1 MVPEPSSWQGEA
13 DRLNHVAFLSGL
25 RFHTDAPL
33 CVSEFAT
40 STRFLQPE
48 SNDMG
53 QYTTRHLKGLNV
65 SCDGALNADGG
76 AFDVYIY
83 GLELL
88 RPNGSAL
95 TLDAFDK
102 AWPGK
107 QIRVD

>member
-1 MVPEPSSWQGEA
+1 
-13 DRLNHVAFLSGL
+13 
-25 RFHTDAPL
+25 
-33 CVSEFAT
+33 
-40 STRFLQPE
+40 
-48 SNDMG
+48 MG

-65 SCDGALNADGG
+65 SCDGALNAGGG

-107 QIRVD
+107 QIRGRLRLIGLLCCEIWGRLGSSVASAVAVSAARGCGQVRR

>member
-1 MVPEPSSWQGEA
+1 MVPEPSSWQGEHN
-13 DRLNHVAFLSGL
+13 RLRATFIGGCIFTPMP
-25 RFHTDAPL
+25 R

-76 AFDVYIY
+76 AFDVYI
-83 GLELL
+83 
-88 RPNGSAL
+88 
-95 TLDAFDK
+95 
-102 AWPGK
+102 
-107 QIRVD
+107 

>member
-1 MVPEPSSWQGEA
+1 MVPEPSSWQGEHN
-13 DRLNHVAFLSGL
+13 RLRATLVAGL
-25 RFHTDAPL
+25 HFHTDAPL

-65 SCDGALNADGG
+65 SCDGALNAGGG

-83 GLELL
+83 ELELL

>member
-1 MVPEPSSWQGEA
+1 
-13 DRLNHVAFLSGL
+13 
-25 RFHTDAPL
+25 
-33 CVSEFAT
+33 
-40 STRFLQPE
+40 
-48 SNDMG
+48 MG

-65 SCDGALNADGG
+65 SCDGALNAGGG

-107 QIRVD
+107 QIRVDWGRLGSSVASAVAVSAASGCGQVRR